1 MRIEEDYVANGK
13 KYHVIYSDAD
23 SFEHLPQEK
32 ITQHYG
38 VCFYGEKIVVCW
50 HGEKKEWTLPG
61 GKVEAGESL
70 EQTLLREVAEE
81 TNMSVISSTPIGYQ
95 EVFRED
101 GTSVIQLRSV
111 CVVEPM
117 GEFVADKD
125 GSITKIKC
133 IDAKEWSEYVHWG
146 DVGKRILERALETRN
161 TVN

>member
-1 MRIEEDYVANGK
+1 MRIEEDYIANGK
-13 KYHVIYSDAD
+13 KYHVVYNDVD

-50 HGEKKEWTLPG
+50 HGKKEEWTLPG

-81 TNMSVISSTPIGYQ
+81 TNMSVISHAPIGYQ

-111 CVVEPM
+111 CTVEPI
-117 GEFVADKD
+117 GGFVADKD
-125 GSITKIKC
+125 GSITKIEY
-133 IDAKEWSEYVHWG
+133 IDAKDWNDYIHWG
-146 DVGKRILERALETRN
+146 DVGKRILERAQEIKR
-161 TVN
+161 

>member
-1 MRIEEDYVANGK
+1 MRIEEDYIANGK
-13 KYHVIYSDAD
+13 KYHVVYSDTD

-50 HGEKKEWTLPG
+50 HGKKEEWTLPG
-61 GKVEAGESL
+61 GKVESGESL
-70 EQTLLREVAEE
+70 EQTLFREVAEE
-81 TNMSVISSTPIGYQ
+81 TNMSVISHTPIGYQ

-111 CVVEPM
+111 CVVEPI

-125 GSITKIKC
+125 GSITEIKC
-133 IDAKEWSEYVHWG
+133 IDAKEWNEYIYWG
-146 DVGKRILERALETRN
+146 DVGKRILERAREIKI
-161 TVN
+161 